1 MFGYLNDSVSMV
13 PIAEDEILSC
23 GLIHIFAG
31 RIEPG
36 YPGTSIITR

>member
-1 MFGYLNDSVSMV
+1 MFGYLNDSVSML
-13 PIAEDEILSC
+13 PIAERRFFSC

-36 YPGTSIITR
+36 CPGTSIITR